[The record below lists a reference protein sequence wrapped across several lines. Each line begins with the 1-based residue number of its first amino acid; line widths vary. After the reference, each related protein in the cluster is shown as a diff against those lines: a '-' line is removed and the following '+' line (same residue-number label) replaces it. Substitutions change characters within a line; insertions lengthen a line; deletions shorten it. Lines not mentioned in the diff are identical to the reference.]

1 MMVSLRYAYPP
12 MTAQRIK
19 KSVIAGSWYPGDPR
33 TLQEEIERF
42 FSRVPERDIGGAI
55 VGIVA
60 PHAGYDYSGQV
71 AAHAYRQ
78 LRRNSFDAVIVI
90 GPSHQRFFRGVS
102 VYPAGGYET
111 PLGVVPVDETL
122 AGDII
127 ESGPVVS
134 AIPEAHT
141 QEHSVEIQL
150 PFLQVALGGFK
161 FVPLIMGDQ
170 NRDTCEE
177 LAGAIVRAAGTRKVL
192 IVGSSDLS
200 HYHTYEKAVVM
211 DRRALGHLVRMDAT
225 GLLEDLEAGFSEACG
240 GGPAAVTVM
249 AARKLGA
256 DRAELLKYA
265 NSGDVTGDRSSVVG
279 YASVAFF
286 GAGLKNYLDK

>member
-1 MMVSLRYAYPP
+1 
-12 MTAQRIK
+12 MTVQRIK
-19 KSVIAGSWYPGDPR
+19 KSIIAGSWYPGNPR
-33 TLQEEIERF
+33 ALREEIERF
-42 FSRVPERDIGGAI
+42 FSRVPEWGIGASI

-78 LRRNSFDAVIVI
+78 LKGISFDAVIII
-90 GPSHQRFFRGVS
+90 GPSHRSFFRGVS
-102 VYPAGGYET
+102 LYPVGGYET

-122 AGDII
+122 AGDLIG
-127 ESGPVVS
+127 SGPVVFDM
-134 AIPEAHT
+134 PEAHT
-141 QEHSVEIQL
+141 QEHSVEIQI
-150 PFLQVALGGFK
+150 PFLQAVLGEFS

-177 LAGAIVRAAGTRKVL
+177 LAGTIVRAVGTRKVL

-200 HYHTYEKAVVM
+200 HYHVYEKAVIM
-211 DRRALGHLVRMDAT
+211 DRRAIDHLVRMDAV
-225 GLLEDLEAGFSEACG
+225 GLLQALEDGSSEACG
-240 GGPAAVTVM
+240 GGPAAVTIM
-249 AARKLGA
+249 AARKLRADGA
-256 DRAELLKYA
+256 VLLKYA

-286 GAGLKNYLDK
+286 RAGKKNYLDK

>member
-1 MMVSLRYAYPP
+1 
-12 MTAQRIK
+12 MTVQQIK
-19 KSVIAGSWYPGDPR
+19 KSIIAGSWYPRNPR
-33 TLQEEIERF
+33 ILREEIERF
-42 FSRVPERDIGGAI
+42 FSRAPERGIGGDI

-78 LRRNSFDAVIVI
+78 LRGITFDAVIVI
-90 GPSHQRFFRGVS
+90 GPSHRRFFRGVS

-111 PLGVVPVDETL
+111 PLGVVPVDKTL
-122 AGDII
+122 AGGLI
-127 ESGPVVS
+127 ESGPIFS
-134 AIPEAHT
+134 DMPGAHT

-150 PFLQVALGGFK
+150 PFLQAALGGFSV
-161 FVPLIMGDQ
+161 VPLVMGDQ
-170 NRDTCEE
+170 NRGTCEE
-177 LAGAIVRAAGTRKVL
+177 LAGGIVRAVGTRKVL

-200 HYHTYEKAVVM
+200 HYHAYEKAVVM
-211 DRRALGHLVRMDAT
+211 DRRTLDYLVRMDAI
-225 GLLEDLEAGFSEACG
+225 GLLQAMEDGSSEACG
-240 GGPAAVTVM
+240 GGPAAVTIM

-279 YASVAFF
+279 YASVVFF
-286 GAGLKNYLDK
+286 QGR

>member
-1 MMVSLRYAYPP
+1 
-12 MTAQRIK
+12 MTVQRIK
-19 KSVIAGSWYPGDPR
+19 KSVIAGSWYPGNPR
-33 TLQEEIERF
+33 ILREEIERF
-42 FSRVPERDIGGAI
+42 FSRVPERGIGASI

-78 LRRNSFDAVIVI
+78 LQGISFDAVIVI
-90 GPSHQRFFRGVS
+90 GPSHRSFFRGVS
-102 VYPAGGYET
+102 TYPVGGYET

-122 AGDII
+122 AGDLIG
-127 ESGPVVS
+127 SGPVVS
-134 AIPEAHT
+134 DMPEAHT

-150 PFLQVALGGFK
+150 PFLQVALGGFS

-170 NRDTCEE
+170 NRETCEE
-177 LAGAIVRAAGTRKVL
+177 LAGTIVRAVGIRKVL

-200 HYHTYEKAVVM
+200 HYHAYEKAVIM
-211 DRRALGHLVRMDAT
+211 DRRALDHLVRMDAV
-225 GLLEDLEAGFSEACG
+225 GLLQALENGSSEACG

-286 GAGLKNYLDK
+286 RAGSKNLS